1 MSEKKE
7 YKILH
12 ADMSAFDNE
21 FFEGFRI
28 DWVAEGVGFGQLD
41 FYYEK
46 EGEETDKNGR
56 PYKRK
61 LKCDN
66 ECMDKEFV
74 QAVLMQLVED
84 AEFRDGGK

>member
-1 MSEKKE
+1 
-7 YKILH
+7 
-12 ADMSAFDNE
+12 MSAFDND

-46 EGEETDKNGR
+46 EDEEIDKNGR
-56 PYKRK
+56 PFNRK

-66 ECMDKEFV
+66 EGMDKEFV
-74 QAVLMQLVED
+74 QAVLMSMIESI
-84 AEFRDGGK
+84 EF